1 MLRLLRAAGIAALAA
16 VLAGAPGGGRA
27 QVPPP
32 PLPPPGVPPPSAAPG
47 SGARPE
53 PRLLLY
59 SDDPEYVSQDGLLFR
74 AAAALDASTPARV
87 YLYHVLQDPGQ
98 RLALIVESGGTGS
111 QVWWLG
117 GAAAGDAKP
126 VYVGHR
132 ATVEYLRARKAQAS
146 STAAVA
152 PGAPLVIPV
161 VPSAVLAANA
171 ASPGSG
177 SLSAAASADGALPG
191 RPLVQ
196 AIYDLR
202 VLSGDPVRVSVVAVH
217 AGADPL
223 AAAARALP
231 SDGYRR
237 RGEFSLAGVAPVR
250 LRFTVGDPCDADH
263 ACAPFS
269 AGMASFA
276 ELHGGR
282 PLGGEYG
289 VLRPV
294 ELTMANPTSA
304 PRDVFLYEQAGTAGV
319 TTTLA
324 FDGDDAPTEVP
335 CLADLD
341 GHYLVKRFSLGPGE
355 RRVVTGAFLTDGG
368 SHFPLELGLTAIP
381 PALPADQCA
390 GAPHPSAGS
399 AGSG

>member
-1 MLRLLRAAGIAALAA
+1 MLRFLRAAGVAALVT
-16 VLAGAPGGGRA
+16 VLTGAPGGSRA
-27 QVPPP
+27 QAPPP
-32 PLPPPGVPPPSAAPG
+32 RSLLQSSSAPPASSA
-47 SGARPE
+47 E
-53 PRLLLY
+53 PRLLY
-59 SDDPEYVSQDGLLFR
+59 SDDPEYVAQDGLLFR
-74 AAAALDASTPARV
+74 GAATVAAGSAARV
-87 YLYHVLQDPGQ
+87 YLYHVLQDPAQ
-98 RLALIVESGGTGS
+98 RLALIVESTGAGS
-111 QVWWLG
+111 QVRWLG

-152 PGAPLVIPV
+152 PGAPLIVPV
-161 VPSAVLAANA
+161 TPSAVLAANA
-171 ASPGSG
+171 DSTA
-177 SLSAAASADGALPG
+177 PG

-217 AGADPL
+217 PGADPL
-223 AAAARALP
+223 VAAAQALP
-231 SDGYRR
+231 GDGYHR

-269 AGMASFA
+269 AGMASLP

-294 ELTMANPTSA
+294 ELTMTNPTAA
-304 PRDVFLYEQAGTAGV
+304 PRDVYLYEQAGTAGV
-319 TTTLA
+319 TTTIA

-341 GHYLVKRFSLGPGE
+341 GHYLVKRFTVPPGPKPL
-355 RRVVTGAFLTDGG
+355 VVTGAFLTDGG

-381 PALPADQCA
+381 PALAADQCA
-390 GAPHPSAGS
+390 GGPHP
-399 AGSG
+399 

>member
-1 MLRLLRAAGIAALAA
+1 VLRLLRAAGVAASVA
-16 VLAGAPGGGRA
+16 VLAGAPGGSRA
-27 QVPPP
+27 QVPPA
-32 PLPPPGVPPPSAAPG
+32 LASVA
-47 SGARPE
+47 E

-59 SDDPEYVSQDGLLFR
+59 SDDPEYVSRDGLLLRGTGTVAAGSAAR
-74 AAAALDASTPARV
+74 A

-98 RLALIVESGGTGS
+98 RLALIVESTGAGS
-111 QVWWLG
+111 QVQWLG

-126 VYVGHR
+126 MYVGHR
-132 ATVEYLRARKAQAS
+132 ATVEYLRARKAPVS
-146 STAAVA
+146 STATIAA
-152 PGAPLVIPV
+152 GAPLVVPV
-161 VPSAVLAANA
+161 TPSAVLATDA
-171 ASPGSG
+171 G
-177 SLSAAASADGALPG
+177 SAAPG

-217 AGADPL
+217 DGTDPL
-223 AAAARALP
+223 AAAGQPPLP
-231 SDGYRR
+231 SDGFRR

-269 AGMASFA
+269 AGMGSLP

-319 TTTLA
+319 TTTIA

-335 CLADLD
+335 CLVDLD
-341 GHYLVKRFSLGPGE
+341 GHYLVKRFALAPGE

-390 GAPHPSAGS
+390 GGPHPSGAS

>member
-1 MLRLLRAAGIAALAA
+1 M
-16 VLAGAPGGGRA
+16 
-27 QVPPP
+27 
-32 PLPPPGVPPPSAAPG
+32 PPSPVSPQSSAL
-47 SGARPE
+47 PE

-74 AAAALDASTPARV
+74 GTAALDTSTPARV
-87 YLYHVLQDPGQ
+87 YLYHVLADPAQ
-98 RLALIVESGGTGS
+98 RLALIVESTGAGS
-111 QVWWLG
+111 QVRWLG

-132 ATVEYLRARKAQAS
+132 ATVEYLRARKAQAG
-146 STAAVA
+146 STASVA
-152 PGAPLVIPV
+152 PGAPLVVPV
-161 VPSAVLAANA
+161 TPSAVLAANA
-171 ASPGSG
+171 ASAGIGSA
-177 SLSAAASADGALPG
+177 AAASADSALSG

-202 VLSGDPVRVSVVAVH
+202 VLSGSPVRVSVVAVH
-217 AGADPL
+217 PGADPL
-223 AAAARALP
+223 AATTQPLP
-231 SDGYRR
+231 SDGYHR

-269 AGMASFA
+269 AGLASFA

-294 ELTMANPTSA
+294 ELTMTNPTPA
-304 PRDVFLYEQAGTAGV
+304 PRDVYLYEQAGTAGV

-341 GHYLVKRFSLGPGE
+341 GHYLVKRFTVPPGPPL
-355 RRVVTGAFLTDGG
+355 VVTGTFMTDGG
-368 SHFPLELGLTAIP
+368 SNFPLELGLTAIP
-381 PALPADQCA
+381 PTPPADQCA
-390 GAPHPSAGS
+390 ASTAS
-399 AGSG
+399 LAR

>member
-1 MLRLLRAAGIAALAA
+1 VLRLLCAAGLAASVA
-16 VLAGAPGGGRA
+16 VLAGAPGGSHA
-27 QVPPP
+27 
-32 PLPPPGVPPPSAAPG
+32 LTSPPGSPPPSTALAD
-47 SGARPE
+47 

-74 AAAALDASTPARV
+74 GATALAAGGAGRV
-87 YLYHVLQDPGQ
+87 YLYHLLQDPAQ
-98 RLALIVESGGTGS
+98 RLNLIVESTGAGS
-111 QVWWLG
+111 QVQWLG

-126 VYVGHR
+126 MYVGHR
-132 ATVEYLRARKAQAS
+132 ATVEYLRARKAGAATSATVAS
-146 STAAVA
+146 
-152 PGAPLVIPV
+152 GAPLVVPV
-161 VPSAVLAANA
+161 TPSAVLAD
-171 ASPGSG
+171 GSI
-177 SLSAAASADGALPG
+177 PG

-202 VLSGDPVRVSVVAVH
+202 VLSGGPVRVSVVAVH
-217 AGADPL
+217 AGIDPL
-223 AAAARALP
+223 AAAAQALP
-231 SDGYRR
+231 SDGYHR

-250 LRFTVGDPCDADH
+250 LRLTVGDPCDADH

-294 ELTMANPTSA
+294 ELTMTNPTSA

-319 TTTLA
+319 TTTIA

-335 CLADLD
+335 CLVDLD
-341 GHYLVKRFSLGPGE
+341 GHYLVKRFTLAPGE

-381 PALPADQCA
+381 PALAADQCA
-390 GAPHPSAGS
+390 GGPHPSAGP

>member
-1 MLRLLRAAGIAALAA
+1 MFRLLRAAGAAALAA
-16 VLAGAPGGGRA
+16 LLAGAPGGSRA
-27 QVPPP
+27 QVLPP
-32 PLPPPGVPPPSAAPG
+32 PLPPSGVPPPSAAGG

-74 AAAALDASTPARV
+74 GTAPLDASTPARV

-98 RLALIVESGGTGS
+98 RLALIVESGAAGS
-111 QVWWLG
+111 RVQWLG

-132 ATVEYLRARKAQAS
+132 ATVEYLRARQARATT
-146 STAAVA
+146 TADVV
-152 PGAPLVIPV
+152 PGTPLVIPV
-161 VPSAVLAANA
+161 VPSAVLAAN
-171 ASPGSG
+171 P
-177 SLSAAASADGALPG
+177 ASADGALPG

-217 AGADPL
+217 PGVDPL
-223 AAAARALP
+223 AAATQPLP
-231 SDGYRR
+231 SDGYQR

-269 AGMASFA
+269 AGLASFP

-294 ELTMANPTSA
+294 ELTMANPTAA

-324 FDGDDAPTEVP
+324 FDGDEAPTEVP

-341 GHYLVKRFSLGPGE
+341 GHYLVKRFWLGPGE

-368 SHFPLELGLTAIP
+368 SHFPLELGLTAVP

-390 GAPHPSAGS
+390 ASTAS
-399 AGSG
+399 LAR

>member
-1 MLRLLRAAGIAALAA
+1 M
-16 VLAGAPGGGRA
+16 
-27 QVPPP
+27 
-32 PLPPPGVPPPSAAPG
+32 
-47 SGARPE
+47 
-53 PRLLLY
+53 
-59 SDDPEYVSQDGLLFR
+59 
-74 AAAALDASTPARV
+74 
-87 YLYHVLQDPGQ
+87 
-98 RLALIVESGGTGS
+98 
-111 QVWWLG
+111 
-117 GAAAGDAKP
+117 
-126 VYVGHR
+126 
-132 ATVEYLRARKAQAS
+132 
-146 STAAVA
+146 
-152 PGAPLVIPV
+152 
-161 VPSAVLAANA
+161 
-171 ASPGSG
+171 
-177 SLSAAASADGALPG
+177 
-191 RPLVQ
+191 Q

-390 GAPHPSAGS
+390 AAPASLGGPGGVRLMCPVPRVNLILVLAVGLGWGLLAPASKALYAGEPGVFDGMTVALARALWALPLFLIGLGVAWRLDPPRLDARRWGCVVAAGLIFGLLISTLFTVAAEHTSVAHISFLVGISPVTTAAIAALVFRTGLDQRARLALGLGVLGVVLLALTQRSDAAGIFGDVLMVGWLACFGAYGCLLRAVGPASPRPC
-399 AGSG
+399 

>member
-1 MLRLLRAAGIAALAA
+1 VLRLLRAAGAAALAA
-16 VLAGAPGGGRA
+16 VLAGAPGGSRA
-27 QVPPP
+27 QVPPSSSG
-32 PLPPPGVPPPSAAPG
+32 LPPPPG
-47 SGARPE
+47 ASSPLASPGELLE

-74 AAAALDASTPARV
+74 SAAALDAGTPARA

-98 RLALIVESGGTGS
+98 RLALIVESTGAGTS
-111 QVWWLG
+111 QVRWLG

-126 VYVGHR
+126 MYVGHR
-132 ATVEYLRARKAQAS
+132 ATVEYLRARKARAS

-152 PGAPLVIPV
+152 PGAPLVVPV
-161 VPSAVLAANA
+161 VPSAVLPANA
-171 ASPGSG
+171 VSTIGA
-177 SLSAAASADGALPG
+177 ADGFLPG

-202 VLSGDPVRVSVVAVH
+202 VLSGGPVRLSVVAVH
-217 AGADPL
+217 PGADPL
-223 AAAARALP
+223 AAAAQPLP
-231 SDGYRR
+231 SDGYHR
-237 RGEFSLAGVAPVR
+237 RGEFSLAGVAPLR

-294 ELTMANPTSA
+294 ELTMTNPTSA

-319 TTTLA
+319 TTTIA

-335 CLADLD
+335 CLVDLD
-341 GHYLVKRFSLGPGE
+341 GHYLVKRFTLAPGE
-355 RRVVTGAFLTDGG
+355 RRVATGAFLTDGG

-390 GAPHPSAGS
+390 GGPHPSAGP

>member
-1 MLRLLRAAGIAALAA
+1 MLRLLRAAGVAASVA
-16 VLAGAPGGGRA
+16 VLAGAPGGSRA
-27 QVPPP
+27 QVPST
-32 PLPPPGVPPPSAAPG
+32 LA
-47 SGARPE
+47 E

-74 AAAALDASTPARV
+74 GATALAAGGAGRV
-87 YLYHVLQDPGQ
+87 YLYHVLQDPAQ
-98 RLALIVESGGTGS
+98 RLALIVESTGSGS
-111 QVWWLG
+111 QVQWLG

-126 VYVGHR
+126 MYVGHR
-132 ATVEYLRARKAQAS
+132 ATVEYLRARKTGAAVGAS
-146 STAAVA
+146 VA
-152 PGAPLVIPV
+152 PGAPLVVPV
-161 VPSAVLAANA
+161 TPSAVLAD
-171 ASPGSG
+171 GSN
-177 SLSAAASADGALPG
+177 PG

-217 AGADPL
+217 DGTDPL
-223 AAAARALP
+223 AAAAQPLP
-231 SDGYRR
+231 GDGYRR

-269 AGMASFA
+269 AGMGSLP

-294 ELTMANPTSA
+294 ELTMANPTAAS
-304 PRDVFLYEQAGTAGV
+304 RDVYLYEQAGTAGV
-319 TTTLA
+319 TTTIA

-335 CLADLD
+335 CLHRPRRPL
-341 GHYLVKRFSLGPGE
+341 PGQAIRPRARGAAGRD
-355 RRVVTGAFLTDGG
+355 RRVPDRRRL
-368 SHFPLELGLTAIP
+368 
-381 PALPADQCA
+381 ALPARA
-390 GAPHPSAGS
+390 GPDRHPARPPGRPVRADRIPRGLQRGQARLCLVRPST
-399 AGSG
+399 